1 MEEQDST
8 SSPVRQESR
17 QSERRS
23 LLLGFHSLQPS
34 RRTSPVRYDSRSS
47 SRHSSRQSSPLRYDS
62 LQSSRRSSPA
72 RYDSRQSSKRSS
84 PTRYDSMQSARPSL
98 LPPALPSPWSRSGSP
113 APSNGS
119 GSSSHLT
126 TDTLNQAITRIRAS
140 SRVAHGLPGAVVY
153 VRETVQVV
161 EGEAVQ

>member
-1 MEEQDST
+1 MSDNI
-8 SSPVRQESR
+8 
-17 QSERRS
+17 
-23 LLLGFHSLQPS
+23 LN
-34 RRTSPVRYDSRSS
+34 
-47 SRHSSRQSSPLRYDS
+47 
-62 LQSSRRSSPA
+62 
-72 RYDSRQSSKRSS
+72 
-84 PTRYDSMQSARPSL
+84 RPSL

-113 APSNGS
+113 APSNSS

-161 EGEAVQ
+161 EGEAVQVQEEVTVHEVGATADQDSSFRIAAEDISSPVREEGKFPSTKSIRSVTSPSSSASSNSSSGNHSF